1 MAVDW
6 AWRPQRRKE
15 KTFLVHGLGEEAR
28 QVVLPLR
35 WRLYRELYGRQ
46 EPSIVPRSGNYGA
59 RGFRWR
65 RLSERLGRMLCPS
78 CFPCSSSL
86 DQAARV
92 CLEWVGWASAGVRTL
107 GWVSLAVGTGA
118 SQRQAKL
125 MQRGPIIASP
135 VEGGG
140 CSCAGCSPAVPA
152 RRWGNGSGGSLG
164 PGTAAQPG
172 PKAVRCQPA
181 LTQEGNMPFMEA
193 PRSLACACTC
203 AISTGR
209 RVTADAVLQL
219 FLMARRSPGQM
230 ERKGKG
236 KGGA

>member
-1 MAVDW
+1 M
-6 AWRPQRRKE
+6 
-15 KTFLVHGLGEEAR
+15 
-28 QVVLPLR
+28 
-35 WRLYRELYGRQ
+35 
-46 EPSIVPRSGNYGA
+46 
-59 RGFRWR
+59 
-65 RLSERLGRMLCPS
+65 
-78 CFPCSSSL
+78 
-86 DQAARV
+86 

-140 CSCAGCSPAVPA
+140 CSCAGSGSSKEV
-152 RRWGNGSGGSLG
+152 GNGSRGSLG

-193 PRSLACACTC
+193 PRSLACACAC

-219 FLMARRSPGQM
+219 FLMAQRSPGQM

-236 KGGA
+236 GT